1 MFLLVFREIS
11 VYIDDHP
18 YLEHM
23 VSSQHDCS
31 LRIVGDPFGISGYG
45 VVLSKKSLWTQPI
58 SNSILRFSDD
68 NVLAQLWSKWLV
80 RKCMKK
86 EDFETTPDRLSLY
99 NYNGVFVLVA
109 AGILIS
115 ILFLGF
121 ERKVASYRAKRKEI
135 VQGLERKDG
144 GSKETLTDYFVD
156 KFPSTITRLNSGTEN
171 NNVKSLS
178 QLNFASSNSVLKL
191 ERCDDAQESKGLKF
205 NSIC

>member
-1 MFLLVFREIS
+1 M
-11 VYIDDHP
+11 YIDDHP

-45 VVLSKKSLWTQPI
+45 VVLSKKSPWTQPI

-68 NVLAQLWSKWLV
+68 NVLAELWSKWLV
-80 RKCMKK
+80 RKCLKK

-99 NYNGVFVLVA
+99 NYNGVFVFVA
-109 AGILIS
+109 AGTLIS
-115 ILFLGF
+115 ILLLGF
-121 ERKVASYRAKRKEI
+121 ERKVASYRAKRKKF
-135 VQGLERKDG
+135 VQGLEGKVG
-144 GSKETLTDYFVD
+144 GSNETLTDYFVH
-156 KFPSTITRLNSGTEN
+156 KFPSTIARLNSAGAEN
-171 NNVKSLS
+171 INVKSLS
-178 QLNFASSNSVLKL
+178 QLNFASSNSVLKI

>member
-1 MFLLVFREIS
+1 MEW
-11 VYIDDHP
+11 
-18 YLEHM
+18 
-23 VSSQHDCS
+23 S
-31 LRIVGDPFGISGYG
+31 LA
-45 VVLSKKSLWTQPI
+45 KKSLWTQPI

-135 VQGLERKDG
+135 VHGLERKDG

>member
-1 MFLLVFREIS
+1 M
-11 VYIDDHP
+11 YIDDHP

-45 VVLSKKSLWTQPI
+45 VVLSKKFPWTQPI

-68 NVLAQLWSKWLV
+68 NVLAELWSKWLV
-80 RKCMKK
+80 RKCLKK

-99 NYNGVFVLVA
+99 NYNGVFVFVA
-109 AGILIS
+109 AGTLIS

-121 ERKVASYRAKRKEI
+121 ERKVASYRAKRKKF
-135 VQGLERKDG
+135 VQGLEGKDG
-144 GSKETLTDYFVD
+144 GSNETLTDYFVH
-156 KFPSTITRLNSGTEN
+156 KFPSTIARLNSAGAEN
-171 NNVKSLS
+171 INVKSLS
-178 QLNFASSNSVLKL
+178 QLNFASSNSVLKI

>member
-1 MFLLVFREIS
+1 M
-11 VYIDDHP
+11 YIDDHP

-45 VVLSKKSLWTQPI
+45 VVLSKKSPWTQPI

-68 NVLAQLWSKWLV
+68 NVLAELWSKWLV
-80 RKCMKK
+80 RKCLKK

-99 NYNGVFVLVA
+99 NYNGVFVFVA
-109 AGILIS
+109 AGTLIS
-115 ILFLGF
+115 ILLLGF
-121 ERKVASYRAKRKEI
+121 ERKVASYRAKRKKF
-135 VQGLERKDG
+135 VQGLEGKDG
-144 GSKETLTDYFVD
+144 GSNETLTDYFVH
-156 KFPSTITRLNSGTEN
+156 KFPSTIARLNSAGAEN
-171 NNVKSLS
+171 INVKSLS
-178 QLNFASSNSVLKL
+178 QLNFASSNSVLKI